1 MKYDLNTKIK
11 LLNFMRQNYE
21 RWNIIIVLNV
31 FTRTRYQIWM
41 HKTFAMGFE
50 LCLCVYLCVSFWIES
65 MACDNETEK
74 CSRRSEAANQQID
87 ICKHSR
93 NKLLCMQR
101 NRVKNLKW
109 LENFIPPTY
118 VLRTRCSRSWSVL
131 ISSRIRMEY
140 NDWIR
145 PTVRVGF
152 DSSQSQK
159 KTVISC
165 TIRPSTC
172 QLWEIRIFETIEFFR
187 SSMWVFVFRFAFF
200 HVKFVAITIPLTF
213 SRRIYHSFF
222 WFYMQWSMTHSEEK
236 KRECKCVTTEPHSWR
251 KISTPQYWE
260 VWNE

>member
-131 ISSRIRMEY
+131 ISSRIRIEY

-159 KTVISC
+159 KNGDKLYHPPKHV
-165 TIRPSTC
+165 ST
-172 QLWEIRIFETIEFFR
+172 LRDSHFWNN
-187 SSMWVFVFRFAFF
+187 WVFSFVNVSFRFSLCIFPRQICCHHHFF
-200 HVKFVAITIPLTF
+200 N
-213 SRRIYHSFF
+213 FF
-222 WFYMQWSMTHSEEK
+222 
-236 KRECKCVTTEPHSWR
+236 
-251 KISTPQYWE
+251 
-260 VWNE
+260 